1 MPQKSVSEYFFVFL
15 KGLFMGTCDIIPGVS
30 GGTIALITGIYER
43 LITAIGNI
51 RPEIVITLLK
61 RDFAGFYEELK
72 RVDYL
77 FLIALAAGIGLAVVT
92 LAHVILIFLNDY
104 TALTFSFFFGLI
116 AASAIQILLE
126 IEKGS
131 RNKLAF
137 LSMFVGF
144 FVGYLIA
151 GLNPTAFGH
160 SLPVIFVTG
169 MIAICAM
176 ILPGISGAYITL
188 LMDQYEYLLAAL
200 KSVSLPEIISYC
212 TGGLIG
218 LLLFTKVLK
227 YLLKNY
233 HAVMLAFLT
242 GLMLGSTRLLISKI
256 ESAGGFSSCVVAA
269 LAAGIA
275 VILVMEI
282 LKRRYNN
289 NAKKENSAPKI

>member
-1 MPQKSVSEYFFVFL
+1 MSVSSKTEYIFIFL

-51 RPEIVITLLK
+51 RPEIFISLL
-61 RDFAGFYEELK
+61 RCDFGSFEEELK
-72 RVDYL
+72 RIDYL
-77 FLIALAAGIGLAVVT
+77 FLISLVAGIGLAVVT
-92 LAHVILIFLNDY
+92 LARVILIFLNDY
-104 TALTFSFFFGLI
+104 TALTYSFFFGLI
-116 AASAIQILLE
+116 VASSVQIILE
-126 IEKGS
+126 IEHDS
-131 RNKLAF
+131 RNKKAL
-137 LSMFVGF
+137 LFVIFGF
-144 FVGYLIA
+144 IAGYLIS
-151 GLNPTAFGH
+151 GLNPAALGH
-160 SLPVIFVTG
+160 SLPVLFVTG

-200 KSVSLPEIISYC
+200 KSVSLPEIISYV

-242 GLMLGSTRLLISKI
+242 GLMLGSTRMLISRI
-256 ESAGGFSSCVVAA
+256 EVSGGFSLSVII
-269 LAAGIA
+269 LFLTGIA
-275 VILVMEI
+275 VILAMEAAKRKYSAKS
-282 LKRRYNN
+282 LK
-289 NAKKENSAPKI
+289 SP